1 MLQRMSSKVVSKIA
15 TLIII
20 EIILIIGSFGVLSY
34 YQSQQSSLAN
44 TINIA
49 GKNRYLTSNLLL
61 QTEGYLDGTSNSL
74 QLNAA
79 INALQSNI
87 MTLKQGGIISGIQL
101 QPLPATFYDIWNTI
115 NTKWTNLKTSIFN
128 NLINPSQGDRT
139 KVEATTAIN
148 NSTLR
153 QQFNQLASDLII
165 ESDALVLKLAEQSNK
180 NFSEPIIL
188 QFIFVPLNIG
198 ILVLILYLIKRI
210 LKPISVLTDAMS
222 NVKEEGNLEISVNE
236 KGKDELSI
244 LTRSF
249 NLMIE
254 TIRNSVKKQE
264 ELTNKLA
271 GINEEMKQ
279 ASRLKD
285 DFINIAAHE
294 LRNPVQPILGLA
306 QLLHAELRGGDDQKM
321 ISREEQLKSLDIII
335 KNAKKLLLLED
346 NILDIARIENKSL
359 KLNFEKFNLVELI
372 STVIHD
378 TADQIDNNKK
388 ITLQYNN
395 NKKNGTIFQVN
406 ADKGRLSQ
414 VLSNLLSNSIKFT
427 KNGIILVNLK
437 GNENHNQAIVSVK
450 DMGQGID
457 AQILPKLFTKFTTK
471 SERGVGLGLFICK
484 SIVEAHG
491 GKIWAENNSRENG
504 ATFYLSLPAQIR
516 RTDNYDHNTGHRSY
530 ISQCLS

>member
-1 MLQRMSSKVVSKIA
+1 MLQKIKNKVVSKIA
-15 TLIII
+15 ALIII

-61 QTEGYLDGTSNSL
+61 QTEGYLDGTSNIL

-79 INALQSNI
+79 MNALQSNI
-87 MTLKQGGIISGIQL
+87 LTLRQGGIISSIQL
-101 QPLPATFYDIWNTI
+101 QPLPATFYDMWNTI
-115 NTKWTNLKTSIFN
+115 NTKWTNFKTSIVN
-128 NLINPSQGDRT
+128 NLINPSYGDRT
-139 KVEATTAIN
+139 KEEDAVTAIS
-148 NSTLR
+148 NSTSR

-165 ESDALVLKLAEQSNK
+165 ASDTFVLKLAEQSNQ

-198 ILVLILYLIKRI
+198 ILILILYLIRRI

-222 NVKEEGNLEISVNE
+222 NVKEGNLEISVNE
-236 KGKDELSI
+236 KGKDELSV

-249 NLMIE
+249 NLMLE
-254 TIRNSVKKQE
+254 TIRNSVKKQK
-264 ELTNKLA
+264 ELTNKLSDA
-271 GINEEMKQ
+271 NEEMKQ

-285 DFINIAAHE
+285 DFINVAAHE
-294 LRNPVQPILGLA
+294 LRNPVQPILGLS
-306 QLLHAELRGGDDQKM
+306 QLLRAKLRGGDNHNM

-359 KLNFEKFNLVELI
+359 KLNFEKFNLSELI
-372 STVIHD
+372 NTVIHD
-378 TADQIDNNKK
+378 TIDQIDNSK
-388 ITLQYNN
+388 ITLRYNNNN
-395 NKKNGTIFQVN
+395 NKKDDIIFQVD
-406 ADKGRLSQ
+406 ADKARLSQ

-427 KNGIILVNLK
+427 KNGIILINLE
-437 GNENHNQAIVSVK
+437 GNENQNQAIVSIK
-450 DMGQGID
+450 DTGRGID
-457 AQILPKLFTKFTTK
+457 AEILPKLFTKFTTK

-491 GKIWAENNSRENG
+491 GKIWAENNPDGKG
-504 ATFYLSLPAQIR
+504 ATFYLSLPVLKY
-516 RTDNYDHNTGHRSY
+516 TSS
-530 ISQCLS
+530 ISPSSSSSLIDS

>member
-1 MLQRMSSKVVSKIA
+1 MLQRIRNKVGAKIA

-44 TINIA
+44 TIDIA

-61 QTEGYLDGTSNSL
+61 QTESYLDGTSNIL

-79 INALQSNI
+79 MNALQSNI
-87 MTLKQGGIISGIQL
+87 LALQQGGIISGIQL
-101 QPLPATFYDIWNTI
+101 QPLPIAFDDMWNAIST
-115 NTKWTNLKTSIFN
+115 NWTAFKTSIYN
-128 NLINPSQGDRT
+128 NLINPSHGDRIKET
-139 KVEATTAIN
+139 AATIS

-153 QQFNQLASDLII
+153 QQFNKLASDLVIA
-165 ESDALVLKLAEQSNK
+165 SDTLVLKLAEQSNQ

-188 QFIFVPLNIG
+188 QFIFVSLNIG
-198 ILVLILYLIKRI
+198 ILVLILYLIRRI

-222 NVKEEGNLEISVNE
+222 NVKEGNLEISVNE
-236 KGKDELSI
+236 KGKDELSV

-254 TIRNSVKKQE
+254 TIRNSVKKQK

-271 GINEEMKQ
+271 EANKEMKQ

-306 QLLHAELRGGDDQKM
+306 QLLRAKILGGNDHNM
-321 ISREEQLKSLDIII
+321 ISREDQLKSLDIII

-359 KLNFEKFNLVELI
+359 KLNFEKFNLEELI
-372 STVIHD
+372 GTVIHD
-378 TADQIDNNKK
+378 TADQIDNRK
-388 ITLQYNN
+388 ITLHYNNNN
-395 NKKNGTIFQVN
+395 NKKDGTIFQVN
-406 ADKGRLSQ
+406 ADKARLSQ
-414 VLSNLLSNSIKFT
+414 ILSNLLSNSIKFT
-427 KNGIILVNLK
+427 KNGTILNLDGSHTQK
-437 GNENHNQAIVSVK
+437 QAIVSVK
-450 DMGQGID
+450 DTGQGID
-457 AQILPKLFTKFTTK
+457 TEILPKLFIITK
-471 SERGVGLGLFICK
+471 LLIL
-484 SIVEAHG
+484 I
-491 GKIWAENNSRENG
+491 
-504 ATFYLSLPAQIR
+504 
-516 RTDNYDHNTGHRSY
+516 
-530 ISQCLS
+530 

>member
-1 MLQRMSSKVVSKIA
+1 MLQRIRNKVGAKIA
-15 TLIII
+15 TLIIV
-20 EIILIIGSFGVLSY
+20 EIILIIGSSGVLSY

-44 TINIA
+44 TIDIA

-61 QTEGYLDGTSNSL
+61 QTESYLDGTSNIL

-79 INALQSNI
+79 MNALQSNI
-87 MTLKQGGIISGIQL
+87 LALQQGGIISGIQL
-101 QPLPATFYDIWNTI
+101 QPLPTAFDDMWNAI
-115 NTKWTNLKTSIFN
+115 NTNWTAFKTSIYN
-128 NLINPSQGDRT
+128 NLINPSHGDRI
-139 KVEATTAIN
+139 KEAAATIS

-153 QQFNQLASDLII
+153 QQFNKLASDLVIA
-165 ESDALVLKLAEQSNK
+165 SDTLVLKLAEQSNQ

-188 QFIFVPLNIG
+188 QFIFVSLNIG
-198 ILVLILYLIKRI
+198 ILVLILYLIRRI

-222 NVKEEGNLEISVNE
+222 NVKEGNLEISVNE
-236 KGKDELSI
+236 KGKDEFSV

-254 TIRNSVKKQE
+254 TIRNSVKKQK

-271 GINEEMKQ
+271 EANKEMKQ

-306 QLLHAELRGGDDQKM
+306 QLLRAKLRGGNDQNM
-321 ISREEQLKSLDIII
+321 IISREEQLKTLDIII

-359 KLNFEKFNLVELI
+359 KLNFEKFNLEELI
-372 STVIHD
+372 GTVIHD
-378 TADQIDNNKK
+378 TADQIDNRK
-388 ITLQYNN
+388 ITLHYN
-395 NKKNGTIFQVN
+395 NKKDDTIFQVN
-406 ADKGRLSQ
+406 ADKARLSQ
-414 VLSNLLSNSIKFT
+414 VLSNLLSNSFKFT
-427 KNGIILVNLK
+427 KNGTILINLD
-437 GNENHNQAIVSVK
+437 GSHNQKQAIVSVK
-450 DMGQGID
+450 DTGQGID
-457 AQILPKLFTKFTTK
+457 AEILPKLFTKFTTK

-491 GKIWAENNSRENG
+491 GKIWAENNHDGKG
-504 ATFYLSLPAQIR
+504 ATFYLSLPAQIK
-516 RTDNYDHNTGHRSY
+516 YAS
-530 ISQCLS
+530 SLSPSSSSIDS